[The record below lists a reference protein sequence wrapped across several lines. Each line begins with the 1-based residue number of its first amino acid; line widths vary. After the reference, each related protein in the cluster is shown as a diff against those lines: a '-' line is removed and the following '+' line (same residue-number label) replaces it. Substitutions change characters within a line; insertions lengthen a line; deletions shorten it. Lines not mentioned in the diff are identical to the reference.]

1 MLDCYRRRLG
11 LKDMLR
17 FWKKSSVLRT
27 AFLNF
32 TGRWRI
38 GAERS
43 WRSGVTAVETALV
56 LPPFLLLCF
65 GIIEVSLMHVAASNV
80 EGQIAEAARLIK
92 TGRIQGSAQ
101 KAAFTQAACG
111 GVAFIDCE
119 DLIVDVRSFP
129 SFNAINFP
137 NFVDDEGN
145 AAGEQFNPGDGGDVV
160 LVRAVYKYKISTPF
174 LATILGDQGRDTKQ
188 LQAAA
193 LFRSEPF

>member
-1 MLDCYRRRLG
+1 MPDCYRRRLG

-17 FWKKSSVLRT
+17 FWKKSSVLRPP
-27 AFLNF
+27 FLTF

-38 GAERS
+38 GAEKS

-65 GIIEVSLMHVAASNV
+65 GIIEVSLMHMAASNV

-92 TGRIQGSAQ
+92 TGRIQGPAQ
-101 KAAFTQAACG
+101 KPAFKQAACAS
-111 GVAFIDCE
+111 AFIDCE

-145 AAGEQFNPGDGGDVV
+145 AAGEQFNPGDAGDVV
-160 LVRAVYKYKISTPF
+160 LVSAVYKWKISTPF
-174 LATILGDQGRDTKQ
+174 LATIIGDKGRDTKQ

>member
-1 MLDCYRRRLG
+1 MPDCYPRRLG

-160 LVRAVYKYKISTPF
+160 LVRAVYKYKIVTPF

>member
-1 MLDCYRRRLG
+1 MPDCYRRRLG

-17 FWKKSSVLRT
+17 FRKKSSELRT

-92 TGRIQGSAQ
+92 TGRIQGPAQ
-101 KAAFTQAACG
+101 KPAFKQAACAS
-111 GVAFIDCE
+111 AFIDCE

>member
-1 MLDCYRRRLG
+1 
-11 LKDMLR
+11 
-17 FWKKSSVLRT
+17 
-27 AFLNF
+27 
-32 TGRWRI
+32 
-38 GAERS
+38 
-43 WRSGVTAVETALV
+43 
-56 LPPFLLLCF
+56 
-65 GIIEVSLMHVAASNV
+65 MHMAASNV

-92 TGRIQGSAQ
+92 TGRIQGPAQ
-101 KAAFTQAACG
+101 KAAFTQAACD
-111 GVAFIDCE
+111 VAFIDCK

>member
-1 MLDCYRRRLG
+1 MPDCYRRRLG
-11 LKDMLR
+11 LRDALR
-17 FWKKSSVLRT
+17 FWKNFCLLRP

-92 TGRIQGSAQ
+92 TGRIQGPAQ
-101 KAAFTQAACG
+101 KPAFKQAACAS
-111 GVAFIDCE
+111 AFIDCE

-160 LVRAVYKYKISTPF
+160 LVRAVYKWKITTPF

>member
-1 MLDCYRRRLG
+1 
-11 LKDMLR
+11 MLR
-17 FWKKSSVLRT
+17 FWKKSSVLRP

-80 EGQIAEAARLIK
+80 EGQIAEAARQIK
-92 TGRIQGSAQ
+92 TGRIQGPAQ
-101 KAAFTQAACG
+101 KAAFKQAACAS
-111 GVAFIDCE
+111 AFIDCE

>member
-1 MLDCYRRRLG
+1 MPDCYRRRLG

-65 GIIEVSLMHVAASNV
+65 GIIEVSLMHMAASNV
-80 EGQIAEAARLIK
+80 EGQIAEAARQIK
-92 TGRIQGSAQ
+92 TGRILGPAQ
-101 KAAFTQAACG
+101 KAAFKQAACG
-111 GVAFIDCE
+111 SAFIDCE

>member
-1 MLDCYRRRLG
+1 
-11 LKDMLR
+11 
-17 FWKKSSVLRT
+17 
-27 AFLNF
+27 
-32 TGRWRI
+32 
-38 GAERS
+38 
-43 WRSGVTAVETALV
+43 
-56 LPPFLLLCF
+56 
-65 GIIEVSLMHVAASNV
+65 MHMAASNV

-92 TGRIQGSAQ
+92 TGRIQGPAQ
-101 KAAFTQAACG
+101 KPAFKQAACAS
-111 GVAFIDCE
+111 AFIDCE